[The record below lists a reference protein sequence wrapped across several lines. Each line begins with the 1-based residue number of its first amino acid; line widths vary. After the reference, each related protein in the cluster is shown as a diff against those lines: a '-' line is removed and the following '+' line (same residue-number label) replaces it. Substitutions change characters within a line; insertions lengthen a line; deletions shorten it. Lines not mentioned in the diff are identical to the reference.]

1 MHVHR
6 NCCHAQ
12 GHMVGEE
19 QWRIAVR
26 DAEAVVD
33 WRRKRLR
40 TLQGERGAKALLKS
54 QWRGGTGRLGGYW
67 GRRRQSVLARAV
79 VVSSVTGPVI
89 GALQLDTGLRQ
100 AAALVLFL
108 LVVHLQKVVN
118 LQCEGFAFHI
128 NKRGEFSGIAWV
140 CRCVCVPS
148 YLCVEDWLGISFH
161 GH

>member
-1 MHVHR
+1 
-6 NCCHAQ
+6 
-12 GHMVGEE
+12 MVGEE

-26 DAEAVVD
+26 DTETVVD
-33 WRRKRLR
+33 WCSKRLR

-54 QWRGGTGRLGGYW
+54 QWRRGTGRLGGYW

-79 VVSSVTGPVI
+79 VVPSVTGPVI

-108 LVVHLQKVVN
+108 LVLHLQKVVN
-118 LQCEGFAFHI
+118 LQYEGFAFHI
-128 NKRGEFSGIAWV
+128 NNRGEFNGIAWV
-140 CRCVCVPS
+140 CRCVSVPS
-148 YLCVEDWLGISFH
+148 YLCIEDWLGIRFH